1 MSRPRKRQKH
11 AIKDIAAERMVVLF
25 GLAQSTYATHPDRS
39 DRYVDLARRV
49 GMRYRV
55 RMPSAL
61 RRRICRKCHSFLV
74 PGSSARVRLHG
85 RYLTITCS
93 KCGNHMRYPYHR
105 DS

>member
-1 MSRPRKRQKH
+1 M
-11 AIKDIAAERMVVLF
+11 KDIASERMVGLF
-25 GLAQSTYATHPDRS
+25 ELAERAYVTRPDRS

-55 RMPSAL
+55 RMPPAL

-85 RYLTITCS
+85 RYLTITCLR
-93 KCGNHMRYPYHR
+93 CGKHVRYPYHG
-105 DS
+105 DGEEINK